1 MEKIALSHFGFTYP
15 GAARPALADITL
27 SVAAGQFV
35 TLCGTSGS
43 GKTTLLR
50 ALKPSLAPHG
60 TQTGAICFAGQPLL
74 SLSRRADS
82 SEIGFVM
89 QEPDAQIVTD
99 KVWHELAF
107 GLENLGLPNA
117 EIRARVAETAAFFG
131 IEDWF
136 WRDVATLSGG
146 QKQLLNLAAVMAM
159 RPSLLL
165 LDEPTSRLDPIAAE
179 RFFDALARINRETGT
194 TVILS
199 EHRLDAVFA
208 VSDRV
213 WLLDGGRL
221 CFDGTPHEVGAYLRA
236 HPQNAAQAMPAPM
249 QVYAAA
255 GGDLPCPVTVREGR
269 DWLAAAAAQ
278 TALCPLPESKPPASG
293 DVVLDMRDVHF
304 RYEKASPEVLR
315 GLSLSVRAGELL
327 ALVGGNGAGKST
339 ALSLMAGERMP
350 QTGKILRFGARVQGY
365 DARCAWLVQ
374 DVRALFMKQ
383 TVEEDLCDFFAERD
397 IPAAEKQTR
406 VARVLRL
413 CGLEDLRTRHPF
425 DLSGGEAQRA
435 ALAKVLLA
443 EPRLLLLDEP
453 TKGLDAA
460 CKAQL
465 AGILAALQRDGVAI
479 VMVTHDL
486 DFCAAIADRVALFF
500 DGAVASEGT
509 PRAFFADKRFYTTAA
524 NRMARGICD
533 GAVTVAD
540 ILAMLGSAPPLPRAE
555 TPPSQNPPLPK
566 SAPNASV
573 AAAKPNE
580 KEKPPHRITAR
591 AAVAAALILLL
602 IPLTVLFG
610 LRFFGDRKYMAIS
623 LLALLE
629 GILPFLLHFEARRPQ
644 ARELVTLGVL
654 CALGVAGRIAF
665 APLPQVKPIA
675 AVVILSG
682 VALGGEAGFLVGA
695 VTALVSNFYFGQGP
709 WTPYQMFALGLLGFF
724 AGLLFYRRKT
734 PSRTALCLYGFLSVL
749 VIYGGIMNPAAVLMA
764 QSAPTLSMFAAAY
777 AAGLPM
783 DIVHALSTAAFLFF
797 AARLMLSRLSR
808 VKEKYGFAAL

>member
-1 MEKIALSHFGFTYP
+1 MEILTLSGFTFAYP
-15 GAARPALADITL
+15 GADKPALADVTCT
-27 SVAAGQFV
+27 VEAGQFV
-35 TLCGTSGS
+35 TLCGGSGS

-50 ALKPSLAPHG
+50 ALKPTLAPHG
-60 TQTGAICFAGQPLL
+60 TAAGEIRFCGQPLAAL
-74 SLSRRADS
+74 SARTDCT
-82 SEIGFVM
+82 EIGFVM

-131 IEDWF
+131 IETWF
-136 WRDVATLSGG
+136 WRDVSTLSGG

-179 RFFDALARINRETGT
+179 RFFDALVRINRETGT
-194 TVILS
+194 TVMLS
-199 EHRLDAVFA
+199 EHRLDAAFA

-213 WLLDGGRL
+213 LLLDGGRL
-221 CFDGTPHEVGAYLRA
+221 LTDGTPREVGGCLRA
-236 HPQNAAQAMPAPM
+236 HPHPMALAMPAPM

-255 GGDLPCPVTVREGR
+255 GGAPACPVTVREGR
-269 DWLAAAAAQ
+269 DYLAARAAG
-278 TALCPLPESKPPASG
+278 TAPMPLPPEKAPPAG
-293 DVVLDMRDVHF
+293 DVVLDMRDVYF
-304 RYEKASPEVLR
+304 RYAKDTSDVLR
-315 GLSLSVRAGELL
+315 GLSLRAHAGELL
-327 ALVGGNGAGKST
+327 TLVGGNGAGKST
-339 ALSLMAGERMP
+339 TLSLIAGENAP
-350 QTGKILRFGARVQGY
+350 QSGRILRFGARACGY
-365 DARCAWLVQ
+365 DARIAWLVQ

-383 TVEEDLCDFFAERD
+383 TVEDDLFDFFAGKA
-397 IPAAEKQTR
+397 IPDAEKRTR
-406 VARVLRL
+406 IERVIHL
-413 CGLEDLRTRHPF
+413 CGLEMLRARHPY
-425 DLSGGEAQRA
+425 DLSGGEMQRA

-460 CKAQL
+460 FKAQL
-465 AGILAALQRDGVAI
+465 ADILAKLREDGVAI

-486 DFCAAIADRVALFF
+486 DFCAAYADRVALVF

-540 ILAMLGSAPPLPRAE
+540 ILAMLGSAPPAPPSKPPVLPRAA
-555 TPPSQNPPLPK
+555 TPPQAK
-566 SAPNASV
+566 SPAS
-573 AAAKPNE
+573 ADKPQAKT
-580 KEKPPHRITAR
+580 PHRATAR
-591 AAVAAALILLL
+591 TLAALAVFLLL
-602 IPLTVLFG
+602 IPLTVFFG
-610 LRFFGDRKYMAIS
+610 LHVLGDRKYMTVS
-623 LLALLE
+623 LLALFE
-629 GILPFLLHFEARRPQ
+629 GILPFFLLFEARRPQ

-724 AGLLFYRRKT
+724 AGLLFGGRRQ
-734 PSRTALCLYGFLSVL
+734 PPRAMLCLYGFLSVL
-749 VIYGGIMNPAAVLMA
+749 LIYGGIMNPAAVLMA
-764 QSAPTLSMFAAAY
+764 RSAPTLPMFIAAY

-783 DIVHALSTAAFLFF
+783 DLVHALSTVVFLFF
-797 AARLMLSRLSR
+797 AARPMLARLDR
-808 VKEKYGFAAL
+808 VKEKYGFAFG

>member
-1 MEKIALSHFGFTYP
+1 MEILTLSDFTFTYP
-15 GAARPALADITL
+15 GTDKPALADVTFT
-27 SVAAGQFV
+27 VPAGQFV
-35 TLCGTSGS
+35 TLCGGSGS

-50 ALKPSLAPHG
+50 CIKPTLAPHG
-60 TQTGAICFAGQPLL
+60 TAAGEIRYCGQPLRRL
-74 SLSRRADS
+74 GQRADCT
-82 SEIGFVM
+82 EIGFVM

-107 GLENLGLPNA
+107 GPENLGLPNA

-131 IEDWF
+131 IENWF
-136 WRDVATLSGG
+136 WRDVSTLSGG

-179 RFFDALARINRETGT
+179 RFFDALVRINRETGT

-199 EHRLDAVFA
+199 EHRTDAAFA

-213 WLLDGGRL
+213 LLLDGGRL
-221 CFDGTPHEVGAYLRA
+221 LADGTPREVGDYLRA
-236 HPQNAAQAMPAPM
+236 HPHPMALAMPAPM

-255 GGDLPCPVTVREGR
+255 GGAPACPVTVREGR
-269 DWLAAAAAQ
+269 DYLAAR
-278 TALCPLPESKPPASG
+278 TAETAPVPLPPEKTPSAG
-293 DVVLDMRDVHF
+293 AVVLDMHEVYF
-304 RYEKASPEVLR
+304 RYAKNAPDVLR
-315 GLSLSVRAGELL
+315 GVSLCAHAGELL
-327 ALVGGNGAGKST
+327 ALIGGNGAGKST
-339 ALSLMAGERMP
+339 MLSLIAGENAP
-350 QTGKILRFGARVQGY
+350 QSGRILRFGTRAGGY
-365 DARCAWLVQ
+365 DARCAWLMQ

-383 TVEEDLCDFFAERD
+383 TVEDDLFDFFAEKH
-397 IPAAEKQTR
+397 ISNAEKRTR
-406 VARVLRL
+406 VERVIQL
-413 CGLEDLRTRHPF
+413 CGLETLRARHPY
-425 DLSGGEAQRA
+425 DLSGGEMQRA

-443 EPRLLLLDEP
+443 EPQLLLLDEP

-460 CKAQL
+460 FKAQL
-465 AGILAALQRDGVAI
+465 ADILAKLRQDGVAI

-486 DFCAAIADRVALFF
+486 DFCAAHADRCALVF
-500 DGAVASEGT
+500 DGAVASEGM

-540 ILAMLGSAPPLPRAE
+540 ILAMLGSVPSAPPSKPS
-555 TPPSQNPPLPK
+555 PPPTAKPSPK
-566 SAPNASV
+566 SPPPAS
-573 AAAKPNE
+573 ADKPQV
-580 KEKPPHRITAR
+580 KMPHRASAR
-591 AAVAAALILLL
+591 MFAALAVFLLL
-602 IPLTVLFG
+602 IPLTVFFG
-610 LRFFGDRKYMAIS
+610 LQVLGDRKYMTVS

-629 GILPFLLHFEARRPQ
+629 GILPFFLLLEARRPQ

-724 AGLLFYRRKT
+724 AGLLFCGRKQ
-734 PSRTALCLYGFLSVL
+734 PPRALLCLYGFLSVL
-749 VIYGGIMNPAAVLMA
+749 LVYGGIMNPAAVLMA
-764 QSAPTLSMFAAAY
+764 QSAPTLPMFVAAY

-783 DIVHALSTAAFLFF
+783 DLVHALSTVVFLFF
-797 AARLMLSRLSR
+797 AARPMLARLDR
-808 VKEKYGFAAL
+808 VKEKYGFAFG

>member
-1 MEKIALSHFGFTYP
+1 MEIVRFSHFTFTYP
-15 GAARPALADITL
+15 GASAPALADVTL
-27 SVAAGQFV
+27 TIEAGQFV
-35 TLCGTSGS
+35 TLCGGSGS

-50 ALKPSLAPHG
+50 CIKPTLAPHG
-60 TQTGAICFAGQPLL
+60 AAAGEISFAEQPLGAL
-74 SLSRRADS
+74 TQRTDCT
-82 SEIGFVM
+82 EIGFVM

-131 IEDWF
+131 IEGWF
-136 WRDVATLSGG
+136 DRDVSTLSGG
-146 QKQLLNLAAVMAM
+146 QKQLLNLAAVMTM

-179 RFFDALARINRETGT
+179 RFFDVLVRINRETGT

-199 EHRLDAVFA
+199 EHRLDAAFA

-213 WLLDGGRL
+213 VLLDGGRVTV
-221 CFDGTPHEVGAYLRA
+221 DDAPAEIGAFLRA
-236 HPQNAAQAMPAPM
+236 LPHPMALAMPAPM
-249 QVYAAA
+249 RVYAAA
-255 GGDLPCPVTVREGR
+255 GGASVCPVTVREGR
-269 DWLAAAAAQ
+269 GYLAARAAE
-278 TALCPLPESKPPASG
+278 TSLLPLPSEKTPPVG
-293 DVVLDMRDVHF
+293 DIVLEMRDVYF
-304 RYEKASPEVLR
+304 RYAKDTPDVLR
-315 GLSLSVRAGELL
+315 GLSLRVRAGELL

-339 ALSLMAGERMP
+339 ALSLIAGENAP
-350 QTGKILRFGARVQGY
+350 QSGKILRFGAHTHGY
-365 DARCAWLVQ
+365 DARIAWLVQ

-383 TVEEDLCDFFAERD
+383 RVEDDLYDFFD
-397 IPAAEKQTR
+397 GKKLPDAEKR
-406 VARVLRL
+406 ARVERVIRL
-413 CGLEDLRTRHPF
+413 CGLETLRDRHPY
-425 DLSGGEAQRA
+425 DLSGGEMQRA

-460 CKAQL
+460 FKAQF
-465 AGILAALQRDGVAI
+465 AEILAKLRADGVAI

-486 DFCAAIADRVALFF
+486 DFCAAHADRCALVF

-540 ILAMLGSAPPLPRAE
+540 ILAMLGRSEPQPPEPQPQEPAPRADAP
-555 TPPSQNPPLPK
+555 TSPPP
-566 SAPNASV
+566 
-573 AAAKPNE
+573 AAAKAAP
-580 KEKPPHRITAR
+580 RRASAR
-591 AAVAAALILLL
+591 TFAVAALFLLL
-602 IPLTVLFG
+602 IPLTVLLG
-610 LRFFGDRKYMAIS
+610 LHTLGDRKYMAVS
-623 LLALLE
+623 LLVLVE
-629 GILPFLLHFEARRPQ
+629 GMLPFFLLFEGRRPQ
-644 ARELVTLGVL
+644 ARELVLLGVL

-724 AGLLFYRRKT
+724 AGLLFYGRR
-734 PSRTALCLYGFLSVL
+734 PRRAALCLYGFLSVL
-749 VIYGGIMNPAAVLMA
+749 LVYGGIMNPAAVLMA
-764 QSAPTLSMFAAAY
+764 QSAPTLSMFVAAY

-783 DIVHALSTAAFLFF
+783 DLVHALSTVAFLFF
-797 AARLMLSRLSR
+797 AARPMLSRLDR
-808 VKEKYGFAAL
+808 VKQKYGLISA